1 MKKLGVSVQALAL
14 LCMAFVA
21 SASQAKPLVLY
32 TASNEE
38 LEKVVLAAFKAAH
51 PEITVESINLSTG
64 PITQRLIAEKKN
76 PQADAVWMLNNIALD
91 QLKAE
96 GVLEPYEPKNNA
108 VAANFRDPDNFY
120 MGHNATI
127 MAMAVN
133 TKLLKERNLPL
144 PTDWPDLIKPIY
156 KGQVGVASPNKS
168 GTGLTIFATFVD
180 MFGWN
185 YIDNL
190 NENIFQYADG
200 GGAPV
205 RQAAGGEIAIGLSY
219 DQAILQQLKAGSNIQ
234 MVTASI
240 SPNVIEG
247 GGLVAGA
254 PHPEEAKVFLDW
266 LFSKEGAAVLGP
278 QVGISAVPGFGK
290 IATDSV
296 YLWKMRRPL
305 DVAEFKKKWA
315 ASYEK

>member
-144 PTDWPDLIKPIY
+144 PIDWPDLIKPIY

-254 PHPEEAKVFLDW
+254 PHSEEAKVFLDW